1 MAALTVS
8 DTKFHIT
15 KAERN
20 EEFYH
25 SCGLEKSRFNE
36 WCVVVLFY
44 VAMHYIDAVLFQ
56 DASLTK
62 NMQNPKDHK
71 VRTVAVSQC
80 AKLNHVATMYS
91 NLRDRCWEARYHK
104 ICFPDG
110 YLHNFTT
117 RVFEPTRT
125 YLRKTLGL
133 TN

>member
-1 MAALTVS
+1 MG
-8 DTKFHIT
+8 DTQFHVN

-44 VAMHYIDAVLFQ
+44 VSMHYVDAVLYQ
-56 DASLTK
+56 DTSLSG
-62 NMQNPKDHK
+62 NMRNPKSH
-71 VRTVAVSQC
+71 RIREVAVSKC
-80 AKLNHVATMYS
+80 SKLDQVAITYT
-91 NLRDRCWEARYHK
+91 NLRDRCWEARYYK
-104 ICFPDG
+104 ICFPDNFL
-110 YLHNFTT
+110 YNFTT
-117 RVFEPTRT
+117 RVFTPTRA